1 MVLLENEISHALK
14 AILVMN
20 KMSQD
25 QPVPLVEN

>member
-14 AILVMN
+14 SILVMN